1 MVVDARTGHNRIN
14 HTSKFIPLYDIRSIH
29 GNNDVVP
36 QVVCKTSALNKYR
49 RNKMAE
55 QKQETKPL
63 SRSEREAQIKDKAG
77 LVIVVMAL
85 FMAITTYFANSY
97 SGAVMKNMLK
107 ATDTYAFYQ
116 SKSIKQS
123 IAEGQL
129 DEAKQR
135 NDKAKIEKLEAK
147 IDRYESDPKSGEGK
161 KELLAK
167 ARAFEEARDNA
178 SKHSPWLTFASM
190 AFQLAIVLLSA
201 SIIAV
206 NNNMYKASLGVAV
219 IGMILLSQGIWLWF

>member
-1 MVVDARTGHNRIN
+1 
-14 HTSKFIPLYDIRSIH
+14 
-29 GNNDVVP
+29 
-36 QVVCKTSALNKYR
+36 
-49 RNKMAE
+49 MAE
-55 QKQETKPL
+55 LKQETKPL

-129 DEAKQR
+129 EEAKAK
-135 NDKAKIEKLEAK
+135 NDKARIEKLEAK

-167 ARAFEEARDNA
+167 ARAFEESRDVA

-219 IGMILLSQGIWLWF
+219 IGMILLSQGIWLWLPSLG

>member
-1 MVVDARTGHNRIN
+1 
-14 HTSKFIPLYDIRSIH
+14 
-29 GNNDVVP
+29 
-36 QVVCKTSALNKYR
+36 
-49 RNKMAE
+49 MAE
-55 QKQETKPL
+55 EIKEVKPL

-116 SKSIKQS
+116 SKSIKQT

-129 DEAKQR
+129 VNTTD
-135 NDKAKIEKLEAK
+135 LERRQALQKK
-147 IDRYESDPKSGEGK
+147 IDRYESEPATGEGK
-161 KELLAK
+161 VELLAK
-167 ARAFEEARDNA
+167 ARAYEAARDESA
-178 SKHSPWLTFASM
+178 KHGPWLTFASM

-201 SIIAV
+201 AILSV
-206 NNNMYKASLGVAV
+206 NNRMYQFSLGVSV
-219 IGMILLSQGIWLWF
+219 IGMVLLSQGIWLWF